1 MAEHSYCDSVGLFIF
16 CITNSNILTLA
27 LSILMFEK
35 FGKNLSEQ
43 FKKKLVLIW

>member
-16 CITNSNILTLA
+16 CVTNSNILTLA

-35 FGKNLSEQ
+35 LGEEL
-43 FKKKLVLIW
+43 L